1 MTWYIGIDPGQTG
14 GLALVGAQGGLHEVV
29 QMPAIDGEVDG
40 ASVARK
46 IKSWSGYP
54 QGDDEVKVILEQV
67 GSMPGQGIASTFKFG
82 KSFGLMI
89 GCVQTLGL
97 PLIRVT
103 PQKWKQEFAL
113 IKKDKDASRHKATEM
128 WPHMAHQWPRKKDN
142 GLTDAAL
149 IAEYGRRVGM

>member
-14 GLALVGAQGGLHEVV
+14 GLALVGAQGGLHEVIR
-29 QMPAIDGEVDG
+29 MPAIDSEVDG

-54 QGDDEVKVILEQV
+54 QGEDDVKVIIEQV
-67 GSMPGQGIASTFKFG
+67 HAMPGQGVSSTFKFG
-82 KSFGLMI
+82 KSFGIII

-97 PLIRVT
+97 PLHRVT
-103 PQKWKQEFAL
+103 PQKWKKEFVL
-113 IKKDKDASRHKATEM
+113 IGKDKDASRHTATEM
-128 WPHMAHQWPRKKDN
+128 WPHLAQEWKFKKDN

-149 IAEYGRRVGM
+149 LAEYGRRNGL